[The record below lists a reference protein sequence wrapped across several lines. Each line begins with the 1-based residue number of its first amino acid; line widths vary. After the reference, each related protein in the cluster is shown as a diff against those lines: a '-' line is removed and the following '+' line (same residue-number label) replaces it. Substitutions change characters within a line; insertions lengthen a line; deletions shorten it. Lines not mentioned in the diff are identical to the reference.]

1 MKMTS
6 TVPGT
11 WCSSRWY
18 VNGFHFTY
26 PINSTLYEQEM
37 GCGYST
43 TNVIDEACGGAT
55 TSADTVTSPATSP
68 TGAASTTNGRVPETI
83 TSTSI
88 PSSSEPGEEVPPT
101 VSVTIPSFT
110 GTSSS
115 ESVTAIV
122 VHFNP
127 SKYVR
132 RAVLVN
138 ECIQHLVETQLR
150 LSDVPN
156 ADTTNGSPPPSKKV
170 GLDITVV
177 ELCYGSD
184 EPQIDPNNYPTVKT
198 ICCRCDAKHK
208 MWSKEQLINIA
219 LDDQYL
225 SPETRYVAWIDSDI
239 AFTNDSWVNDVA
251 ECLSKHD
258 FAFGQI
264 WSTCEMLGPEEHS
277 YEPKV
282 TVTSFC
288 AQYAAGKSYAARNN
302 TDREYWH
309 PGFAWMATVAAVR
322 ATQGLISQT
331 LGSADRHMAMSFL
344 GSVIETV
351 PDGLSEGYL
360 DQVLTWQEYVKEHK
374 IELVHVPCHI
384 QHFWHGPMKQRKY
397 MERFEILK
405 KHKFDPR
412 IHLRH
417 HYTGLYLWTESCPL
431 ELLQDV
437 ASYFDERLE
446 DSTIISDDAAVATRS
461 DDNDG
466 WKNSMM
472 DDGPASATTNDETA
486 AAGAAAAAAVLAHAQ
501 HTSDTTSEPTIPSD
515 PLNIYA

>member
-1 MKMTS
+1 
-6 TVPGT
+6 
-11 WCSSRWY
+11 
-18 VNGFHFTY
+18 
-26 PINSTLYEQEM
+26 M
-37 GCGYST
+37 GCGFST
-43 TNVIDEACGGAT
+43 NNVIDEACGT
-55 TSADTVTSPATSP
+55 DSATVTSPVTSP
-68 TGAASTTNGRVPETI
+68 TGAAAVTTTNERVPGSTTAA
-83 TSTSI
+83 TSI
-88 PSSSEPGEEVPPT
+88 PTSSEPGEEVPPT

-127 SKYVR
+127 SNYVR

-138 ECIQHLVETQLR
+138 ECIQRLVETQLR
-150 LSDVPN
+150 LSDLPN
-156 ADTTNGSPPPSKKV
+156 VDSNGPPMSKV

-225 SPETRYVAWIDSDI
+225 SPETKYVAWIDSDI
-239 AFTNDSWVNDVA
+239 AFTNDSWVTDVA
-251 ECLSKHD
+251 TCLSKHD

-264 WSTCEMLGPEEHS
+264 WSTCEMLGPEENS
-277 YEPKV
+277 FEPKV
-282 TVTSFC
+282 MVSSFC
-288 AQYAAGKSYAARNN
+288 SQYAAGKSYSARNN
-302 TDREYWH
+302 ADREYWH

-384 QHFWHGPMKQRKY
+384 QHFWHGPMQQRKY

-405 KHKFDPR
+405 KHQFDPR
-412 IHLRH
+412 IHLRF
-417 HYTGLYLWTESCPL
+417 HYSGLYLWTEFCPP
-431 ELLQDV
+431 ELIRDV
-437 ASYFDERLE
+437 AAYFDERQE
-446 DSTIISDDAAVATRS
+446 DSNHTSDDTDVANRP
-461 DDNDG
+461 DDSEG
-466 WKNSMM
+466 WTNSMM
-472 DDGPASATTNDETA
+472 DDGAATIPTDD
-486 AAGAAAAAAVLAHAQ
+486 GGDAAAAAAAAALAHTQAI
-501 HTSDTTSEPTIPSD
+501 SNSNATSEVTTPSD